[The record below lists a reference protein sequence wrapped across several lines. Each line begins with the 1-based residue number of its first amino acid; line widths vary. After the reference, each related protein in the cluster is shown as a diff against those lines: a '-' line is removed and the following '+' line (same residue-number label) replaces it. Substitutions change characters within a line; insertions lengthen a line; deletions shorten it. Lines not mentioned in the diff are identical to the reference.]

1 MRKLLIA
8 GLVAMSAAMTAAAP
22 AIAQGVSDTL
32 QEVTTRGVILKVQG
46 YEIPITYKED
56 GSFTLDAMGQTVSG
70 KWRVDGA
77 KLCTSSDM
85 QPDERCTEYP
95 AGKKSG
101 DEFEVQGAMGA
112 MTVKI
117 N

>member
-1 MRKLLIA
+1 MKRMLTIA
-8 GLVAMSAAMTAAAP
+8 VTAFALSAP
-22 AIAQGVSDTL
+22 AFAQEPTTLQLVTTKGVTIKAQGM
-32 QEVTTRGVILKVQG
+32 
-46 YEIPITYKED
+46 EIPITYKPD
-56 GSFTLDAMGQTVSG
+56 GTYSLEIQGQAVDG
-70 KWRVDGA
+70 KWRIDGE
-77 KLCTSSDM
+77 KLCTSSSF
-85 QPDERCTEYP
+85 QPEERCTAYP

>member
-1 MRKLLIA
+1 MRKLIIA
-8 GLVAMSAAMTAAAP
+8 GLAVALAAP
-22 AIAQGVSDTL
+22 AFADTL
-32 QEVTTRGVILKVQG
+32 TEVTTKGVILKVQG
-46 YEIPITYKED
+46 YEIPIAYNAD
-56 GSFTLDAMGQTVSG
+56 GTFKLDAMGQSVTG

-85 QPDERCTEYP
+85 QPEERCTEYP
-95 AGKKSG
+95 EGKKSG
-101 DEFEVQGAMGA
+101 DEFEVQGAMGP

>member
-1 MRKLLIA
+1 MRRLLIA
-8 GLVAMSAAMTAAAP
+8 GFAAMAAVAP
-22 AIAQGVSDTL
+22 AIAQGAAETL
-32 QEVTTRGVILKVQG
+32 KEVTTKGVILKVQG
-46 YEIPITYKED
+46 YEIPITYNED
-56 GSFTLDAMGQTVSG
+56 GTFTLDAMGQTVTG
-70 KWRVDGA
+70 KWRIDGV

-95 AGKKSG
+95 ADKKSG

>member
-1 MRKLLIA
+1 MRRLLTT
-8 GLVAMSAAMTAAAP
+8 GLAAAMLAAP
-22 AIAQGVSDTL
+22 VFADTL
-32 QEVTTRGVILKVQG
+32 SEVTTRGVILKVQG
-46 YEIPITYKED
+46 FEIPVTYKND
-56 GSFTLDAMGQTVSG
+56 GTFTIEAMGQSVTG
-70 KWRVDGA
+70 AWRIDGA
-77 KLCTSSDM
+77 KLCTSSDI
-85 QPDERCTEYP
+85 QPEERCTEYP